1 MTGSLWFHS
10 RRFDAIGCRCRH
22 HPESLEPKSSR
33 FRHHGSIQHS
43 IVKIV
48 IAAWHLKN
56 LNVGIGR
63 YARELIEALGRVD
76 HRNQYEIL
84 LPHAEHPFT
93 ARVNM
98 RYRVIRFPL
107 FRRRFWEQVAPLM
120 VGPYDVLHFP
130 YDSCVA
136 WKRGTFVSTIHDVKP
151 LLFPE
156 LRARTNLNSRIEQRL
171 VGDRW
176 KKIDHVITISEHSR
190 RDLLS
195 HVPLRPEQVTVTPL
209 GLDHARFQPA
219 VSRSAGRPYVFCVA
233 GSDPT
238 KNVGCLIEGFAKLP
252 EGLRSRFDLLLAGDV
267 CKRADVRTAIEHL
280 GIGRHT
286 QLLGLLSDEQLIARY
301 QQATVFVFPSLYEGF
316 GLPVLEA
323 MGCGCPVISSNAASL
338 PEVAGDAALLIDP
351 RESGQVTD
359 ALARLLDSPDLQ
371 ATLRARGL
379 ARAKEFA
386 WDRTARQTVAVYERA
401 VGP

>member
-1 MTGSLWFHS
+1 MTLILQAVTRPSCFL
-10 RRFDAIGCRCRH
+10 
-22 HPESLEPKSSR
+22 
-33 FRHHGSIQHS
+33 HHGLIQRN

-56 LNVGIGR
+56 FNVGIGR

-76 HRNQYEIL
+76 PTNDYHIL
-84 LPHAEHPFT
+84 LPQAEHPFT
-93 ARVNM
+93 ARQNM
-98 RYRVIRFPL
+98 RYRVVQFPL
-107 FRRRFWEQVAPLM
+107 FRRRVWEQAAPLL

-136 WKRGTFVSTIHDVKP
+136 WKRGKFVTTIHDVKP
-151 LLFPE
+151 LLFPK
-156 LRARTNLNSRIEQRL
+156 LRARTNFNSRIEDWL

-176 KKIDHVITISEHSR
+176 QKIDHVITISEHSR

-195 HVPLRPEQVTVTPL
+195 HVPLRPDQVTVTPL
-209 GLDHARFQPA
+209 GLDHARFKPA
-219 VSRSAGRPYVFCVA
+219 GSASGARPYVFCVA

-238 KNVGCLIEGFAKLP
+238 KNVGCLIEGFATLP
-252 EGLRSRFDLLLAGDV
+252 DGLRGRYDLVLAGDV
-267 CKRADVRTAIEHL
+267 CKRADIRAAIERL
-280 GIGRHT
+280 GIGGQT
-286 QLLGLLSDEQLIARY
+286 QLLGLLSDEQLITRY

-338 PEVAGDAALLIDP
+338 PEVAGDAAILIDP
-351 RESGQVTD
+351 RESRQVTD

-371 ATLRARGL
+371 ASLRARGL

-401 VGP
+401 VEQ